1 CSIESRADHRHDAL
15 TMIACRTGPEFLK
28 QCSMCGGYWRET
40 LRFDQWINRE
50 VATDMF
56 GPPF

>member
-1 CSIESRADHRHDAL
+1 
-15 TMIACRTGPEFLK
+15 MIACRTGPEFLK

-40 LRFDQWINRE
+40 LRFDQWIKRE
-50 VATDMF
+50 MATDMF